1 LGIVIKPNATMEK
14 SIKILDSNDEKDKEK
29 INAT

>member
-1 LGIVIKPNATMEK
+1 VTKPNATMEK
-14 SIKILDSNDEKDKEK
+14 SIEILDSNDEKDKEK